1 MTFAEARPANNNG
14 IADPSETGVANW
26 LRVTDH
32 SAFMNGF
39 GNGRFG
45 PSDNITRAQTAQMF
59 YNLLV
64 NKDVPVTIS
73 FTDVADDAWCAEA
86 VKTLASLGIVNGLGN
101 GTFAPNRQI
110 TRAEFTV
117 IATRFA
123 KVNSTA
129 TSSFTDV
136 KPTDWYYQQISTA
149 ADYGWIAGMADG
161 SFQPGAK
168 ITRAQAATI
177 VNRMLNRTCDR
188 NFVDGGSVRT
198 FTDVPMS
205 HWAYYQIMEAT
216 NSHTHRYDTDG
227 YETWI
232 GLK

>member
-1 MTFAEARPANNNG
+1 
-14 IADPSETGVANW
+14 
-26 LRVTDH
+26 
-32 SAFMNGF
+32 
-39 GNGRFG
+39 
-45 PSDNITRAQTAQMF
+45 
-59 YNLLV
+59 
-64 NKDVPVTIS
+64 
-73 FTDVADDAWCAEA
+73 
-86 VKTLASLGIVNGLGN
+86 
-101 GTFAPNRQI
+101 
-110 TRAEFTV
+110 
-117 IATRFA
+117 
-123 KVNSTA
+123 
-129 TSSFTDV
+129 
-136 KPTDWYYQQISTA
+136 
-149 ADYGWIAGMADG
+149 MADG

>member
-1 MTFAEARPANNNG
+1 
-14 IADPSETGVANW
+14 
-26 LRVTDH
+26 
-32 SAFMNGF
+32 MNGF

-64 NKDVPVTIS
+64 NKDVPATIS

-123 KVNSTA
+123 KVNANA
-129 TSSFTDV
+129 TNTFTDV
-136 KPTDWYYQQISTA
+136 NPSDWYYSAISTA
-149 ADYGWIAGMADG
+149 ASYGWIAGMADG

-177 VNRMLNRTCDR
+177 VNRMLARACDR
-188 NFVDGGSVRT
+188 SFTGNVKNFVDVS
-198 FTDVPMS
+198 TD

-216 NSHTHRYDTDG
+216 NSHTHRYDADG
-227 YETWI
+227 YETWT
-232 GLK
+232 GLN